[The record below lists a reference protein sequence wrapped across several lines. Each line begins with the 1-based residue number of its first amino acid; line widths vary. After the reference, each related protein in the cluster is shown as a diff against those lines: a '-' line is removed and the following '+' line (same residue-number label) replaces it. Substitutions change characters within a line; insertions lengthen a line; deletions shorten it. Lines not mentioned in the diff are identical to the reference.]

1 MNGPV
6 FRGRWVACAAL
17 MAGGCGA
24 IPDIIVDAAR
34 SSAKEA
40 LQEAVEN
47 VIDDAI
53 EDTVEELLD
62 YADFEFPSIR
72 ESEDEEEGDVF
83 DEEGEDVDDSAQDT
97 GRTGKTAWDNR
108 RHDSSQ
114 RETSRLPLWT
124 THDALVVE
132 TTQRATNGSCTT
144 ENRSCQDRR
153 WSLWHSS
160 YASA

>member
-6 FRGRWVACAAL
+6 VLGRWVACAAL
-17 MAGGCGA
+17 LAGGCGA

-47 VIDDAI
+47 VIDDVI
-53 EDTVEELLD
+53 EDTVDELLD
-62 YADFEFPSIR
+62 YADFELPVLH
-72 ESEDEEEGDVF
+72 ESEDEEDGDVF
-83 DEEGEDVDDSAQDT
+83 EEAGEDVDNNDQDT
-97 GRTGKTAWDNR
+97 GRTAGDHR

-114 RETSRLPLWT
+114 PVTSRPPFSA
-124 THDALVVE
+124 THNALVVE

-144 ENRSCQDRR
+144 EYRSCRDRR
-153 WSLWHSS
+153 WSL
-160 YASA
+160 